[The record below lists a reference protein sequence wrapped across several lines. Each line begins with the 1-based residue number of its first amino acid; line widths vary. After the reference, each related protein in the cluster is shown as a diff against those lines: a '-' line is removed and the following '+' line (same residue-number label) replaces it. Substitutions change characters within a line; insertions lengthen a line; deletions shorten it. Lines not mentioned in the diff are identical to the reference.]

1 MQELMVQKHNFAKE
15 LKQLK
20 DLSKNIPTDCTL
32 PEVEVDGGF
41 LGLGNHKVTG
51 EEFNKQTKLLQERLI
66 SINQTHRNF
75 FKEFETI
82 YKTFDT
88 LDKEYI
94 AGIVATIDNT
104 QKAQQD
110 IKDTI
115 EALKKTI
122 LLLKE
127 FKAEVSNQIVEINA
141 GYNSIRTFLDKCK
154 YINDLSEIQDEINR
168 CRDKQT
174 LMGKHINNL
183 EIENNKLHQQHTD
196 DLEQIHK
203 DINMHRDTLTFIS
216 EQLNNY
222 ESKNSKLHQQHA
234 DDINALNLN
243 TRKQIKIAYWLSGS
257 CVVLLMLNL
266 ALQIIG
272 IL

>member
-1 MQELMVQKHNFAKE
+1 
-15 LKQLK
+15 
-20 DLSKNIPTDCTL
+20 
-32 PEVEVDGGF
+32 
-41 LGLGNHKVTG
+41 
-51 EEFNKQTKLLQERLI
+51 
-66 SINQTHRNF
+66 
-75 FKEFETI
+75 
-82 YKTFDT
+82 
-88 LDKEYI
+88 
-94 AGIVATIDNT
+94 
-104 QKAQQD
+104 
-110 IKDTI
+110 
-115 EALKKTI
+115 
-122 LLLKE
+122 
-127 FKAEVSNQIVEINA
+127 
-141 GYNSIRTFLDKCK
+141 
-154 YINDLSEIQDEINR
+154 
-168 CRDKQT
+168 
-174 LMGKHINNL
+174 MGKHINNL